1 MVHLI
6 NLLISVEAGM
16 IVEIIRNW
24 LDSGKR
30 R

>member
-24 LDSGKR
+24 LDSSKR